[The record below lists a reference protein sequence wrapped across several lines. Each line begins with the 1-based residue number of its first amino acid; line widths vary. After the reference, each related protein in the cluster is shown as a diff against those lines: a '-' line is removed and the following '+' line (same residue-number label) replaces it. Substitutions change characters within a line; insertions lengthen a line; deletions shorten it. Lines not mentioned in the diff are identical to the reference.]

1 MSREGGNSE
10 RKRESR
16 IVLRFLAGPTG
27 RMELPFIKVVKLSLF
42 LMLYCY
48 LSSWFPKVWGCL
60 ACLLS
65 VVSSTILY
73 TE

>member
-10 RKRESR
+10 TKRESR

-27 RMELPFIKVVKLSLF
+27 RMELPFIKVVKLSIFF
-42 LMLYCY
+42 LMLFCY
-48 LSSWFPKVWGCL
+48 LSSWFPKVCL

-65 VVSSTILY
+65 IVSGTILCI
-73 TE
+73 E

>member
-27 RMELPFIKVVKLSLF
+27 RMELPFIKVVKLSIFF
-42 LMLYCY
+42 LMLNVICPPGFQKFGAV
-48 LSSWFPKVWGCL
+48 LPVC
-60 ACLLS
+60 
-65 VVSSTILY
+65 
-73 TE
+73 